1 MTKENK
7 MNPKN
12 QKTATDRFREE
23 IAHSICTC
31 FSKISAEL
39 KEIALSRLNEVETN
53 EEGKQANQNYGK

>member
-1 MTKENK
+1 MTKEIK

-31 FSKISAEL
+31 FSEISSEL
-39 KEIALSRLNEVETN
+39 KEIALRQLNEERVKKYE
-53 EEGKQANQNYGK
+53 